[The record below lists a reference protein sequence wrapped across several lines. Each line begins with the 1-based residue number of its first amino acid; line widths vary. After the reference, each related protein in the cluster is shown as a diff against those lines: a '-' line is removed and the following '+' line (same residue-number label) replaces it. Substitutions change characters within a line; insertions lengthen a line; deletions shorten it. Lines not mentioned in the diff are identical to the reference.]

1 MFAGIR
7 STPSRLLKI
16 AKPGEISLSST
27 TRSITLAREKSRSSG
42 FVKPNESVRL
52 PCGSA
57 SINNTFLPFRT
68 SPVPK
73 LTAVVVLP
81 TPPFLISDGNHFAFV
96 QIKFPPLSKIMKQS
110 LCKIGKVKTGKNK
123 KSVNHKITFK
133 NIFFEIAVQKS
144 DALEMI
150 FSVNLKCKSKLA
162 DG

>member
-1 MFAGIR
+1 
-7 STPSRLLKI
+7 
-16 AKPGEISLSST
+16 
-27 TRSITLAREKSRSSG
+27 
-42 FVKPNESVRL
+42 
-52 PCGSA
+52 
-57 SINNTFLPFRT
+57 
-68 SPVPK
+68 
-73 LTAVVVLP
+73 
-81 TPPFLISDGNHFAFV
+81 
-96 QIKFPPLSKIMKQS
+96 MKQS